1 MKLDPAML
9 EREIQSLIAAYPEL
23 ADDEELRASMVEG
36 STEAFDVLARCVA
49 NEAEAKAMST
59 ALAARMDDLKIRV
72 SRFEKRREAM
82 RDLIFRV
89 MSAADLRKA
98 ELPEATLS
106 IRPGT
111 AKVIVSNEDDL
122 PDDFFRVT
130 RSVDKAAIRDALKA
144 GKFVPGA
151 EMSNG
156 EDTLS
161 IRVL

>member
-1 MKLDPAML
+1 MKIDPAVL
-9 EREIQSLIAAYPEL
+9 EHEIQALIAAYPEL
-23 ADDEELRASMVEG
+23 AEDEELRASMVEG

-49 NEAEAKAMST
+49 HEAEAKAMST

-89 MSAADLRKA
+89 MNAADLRKA

-111 AKVIVSNEDDL
+111 AKVIVSSEDEL
-122 PDDFFRVT
+122 PDDYFRVT

-151 EMSNG
+151 ELSNG

>member
-49 NEAEAKAMST
+49 QEAEAKAMST
-59 ALAARMDDLKIRV
+59 ALAARMDDIKIRV

-89 MSAADLRKA
+89 MSAANLRKA

-130 RSVDKAAIRDALKA
+130 RSVDKAAIRDAIKA

-151 EMSNG
+151 ELSNG
-156 EDTLS
+156 EPSLS

>member
-1 MKLDPAML
+1 MKIDPAIL

-23 ADDEELRASMVEG
+23 AEDEELRASMVEG

-49 NEAEAKAMST
+49 HEAEAKAMST
-59 ALAARMDDLKIRV
+59 ALASRMDDLKIRV
-72 SRFEKRREAM
+72 SRFEKRRDAM
-82 RDLIFRV
+82 RDLIFRI

-106 IRPGT
+106 IRPGV
-111 AKVIVSNEDDL
+111 AKVIVENEGDL
-122 PDDFFRVT
+122 PDDFWRVT

-151 EMSNG
+151 TMSNG
-156 EDTLS
+156 EETLS

>member
-23 ADDEELRASMVEG
+23 ADDEDLRASMVEG

-49 NEAEAKAMST
+49 QEAEAKAMSA
-59 ALAARMDDLKIRV
+59 ALAARMDDIKIRV

-151 EMSNG
+151 ELSNG
-156 EDTLS
+156 EPSLS